1 PLTAQ
6 DFERILTETQFNLLD
21 QVRALMDTER
31 VAVTFTPDAV
41 HEIAHVS
48 AKVNSQTDN
57 IGARRLATVVSKITE
72 HMSFHAPALAGTDVV
87 IDKSYVQAH
96 LKDILKQTDL
106 TKYIL

>member
-1 PLTAQ
+1 METEGVQVIFTA
-6 DFERILTETQFNLLD
+6 
-21 QVRALMDTER
+21 
-31 VAVTFTPDAV
+31 DAV
-41 HEIAHVS
+41 EEIASVS

-72 HMSFHAPALAGTDVV
+72 HVSFHAPSMKNSSVT
-87 IDKSYVQAH
+87 IDKEYVQQH